1 MMCWFVVKS
10 CLQAGYDNAMQGPT
24 MPYPGGEWNEFPAP
38 PPPEAYAGP
47 WPPEQYAAYIEQY
60 GNPPVSSPVIHF
72 ISWTTFDSQIII
84 NHNN

>member
-1 MMCWFVVKS
+1 
-10 CLQAGYDNAMQGPT
+10 MQGPT
-24 MPYPGGEWNEFPAP
+24 MPYPGGEWNDFPVP

-72 ISWTTFDSQIII
+72 IS
-84 NHNN
+84 